1 MSNNVT
7 RKTPEELISKT
18 QKQPLS
24 TRVKVETY
32 EALEQIAK
40 DVGTSLSDLSAGILD
55 DYVHWYEEEGKKTGK
70 KNGKK

>member
-7 RKTPEELISKT
+7 RKTPEELVSKT

-32 EALEQIAK
+32 EALEHIAK
-40 DVGTSLSDLSAGILD
+40 EVGTSLSDLSAGILD
-55 DYVHWYEEEGKKTGK
+55 DYVQWYEEEGKKK
-70 KNGKK
+70 KRK

>member
-18 QKQPLS
+18 HKQPLS

-55 DYVHWYEEEGKKTGK
+55 DYVHWYEEEGKAKRSGK
-70 KNGKK
+70 NKK